1 MSKKIMYGVVVS
13 LLLLAVTGC
22 CAARPASMEAP
33 MEQQYGLER
42 REIVVEKEAVEDWD
56 AGEVPSPSSGY
67 GDESPPGF
75 SYDNGEAASVDA
87 VERLIIRNAWLDL
100 VVPDTEDA
108 LSEIEDVTGEM
119 GGFVV
124 QSNVYQ
130 YDESKRASIQIRIPA
145 EKLDEALE
153 HFRGM
158 ATEVRS
164 ENVSGQDVTDEYVDL
179 QSRLRSKEATE
190 AKLIEFMGKAEDV
203 EAALAVQAELERIQT
218 DIEVIKGRMQYL
230 EQSAAMSSV
239 SIELTPDEL
248 AQPIEIGGWHPE
260 GTLRDSVEALI
271 RVLQFLVD
279 ALIVIVVV
287 VLPVVIVI
295 FGPLV
300 VLVLIIRAIVRRR
313 RARKSE

>member
-1 MSKKIMYGVVVS
+1 MSKKILCGVIVS

-22 CAARPASMEAP
+22 FAVPSAMEVP
-33 MEQQYGLER
+33 MEER
-42 REIVVEKEAVEDWD
+42 REVMVTQVVEKEAAADWD
-56 AGEVPSPSSGY
+56 AAGAPAGSGANY
-67 GDESPPGF
+67 DEDAGP
-75 SYDNGEAASVDA
+75 AVA

-108 LSEIEDVTGEM
+108 LAEIEDVTSEM
-119 GGFVV
+119 GGYIVE
-124 QSNVYQ
+124 SSVYQ
-130 YDESKRASIQIRIPA
+130 YGESKRATVQLRIPA

-164 ENVSGQDVTDEYVDL
+164 ENISGQDVTDEYVDL

-190 AKLIEFMGKAEDV
+190 AKLLEFLEEAEDT
-203 EAALAVQAELERIQT
+203 EAALEVYAQLERIQT

-239 SIELTPDEL
+239 TIELTPDEL

-300 VLVLIIRAIVRRR
+300 GLFFVIRAIVRKR
-313 RARKSE
+313 RARKAE

>member
-1 MSKKIMYGVVVS
+1 MSKKIMYGVIVS
-13 LLLLAVTGC
+13 LLLLTVTGC
-22 CAARPASMEAP
+22 LAAAP
-33 MEQQYGLER
+33 MEAQGER
-42 REIVVEKEAVEDWD
+42 VVVVEKEVAVDLDASDTAAGSGANYDED
-56 AGEVPSPSSGY
+56 AGP
-67 GDESPPGF
+67 
-75 SYDNGEAASVDA
+75 AITVD
-87 VERLIIRNAWLDL
+87 RLIIRNAWLDL

-108 LSEIEDVTGEM
+108 LDEIEDVVREM
-119 GGFVV
+119 DGFVV
-124 QSNVYQ
+124 ESNVYQ
-130 YDESKRASIQIRIPA
+130 YGESKRATVQIRIPA
-145 EKLDEALE
+145 DKLDEALE

-164 ENVSGQDVTDEYVDL
+164 ENISGQDVTDEYVDL

-190 AKLIEFMGKAEDV
+190 AKLLEFLEEAEDT
-203 EAALAVQAELERIQT
+203 EAALEVYAQLERIQT

-239 SIELTPDEL
+239 TIELTPDEL

-271 RVLQFLVD
+271 RVLQFLAD
-279 ALIVIVVV
+279 AIIVIVVV

-300 VLVLIIRAIVRRR
+300 GLFFIIRAIVRRR
-313 RARKSE
+313 RACKAE

>member
-1 MSKKIMYGVVVS
+1 MSKKIMYGVIVS

-22 CAARPASMEAP
+22 CAAPAP
-33 MEQQYGLER
+33 MEAETVMETR
-42 REIVVEKEAVEDWD
+42 VVEKEVAAEWD
-56 AGEVPSPSSGY
+56 AGDTAAGSGANY
-67 GDESPPGF
+67 AE
-75 SYDNGEAASVDA
+75 DA
-87 VERLIIRNAWLDL
+87 GPAVTVERLIVRNARLDL

-108 LSEIEDVTGEM
+108 LTQIEDVTGEM

-124 QSNVYQ
+124 ESNVYQ
-130 YDESKRASIQIRIPA
+130 HGESKRASIQIRIPA

-190 AKLIEFMGKAEDV
+190 AKLLEFLEEAEDT
-203 EAALAVQAELERIQT
+203 EAALEVYAHLERIQT

-239 SIELTPDEL
+239 SIELTPDVL
-248 AQPIEIGGWHPE
+248 AQPIEVGRWNPE
-260 GTLRDSVEALI
+260 GTFKGSVEALI
-271 RVLQFLVD
+271 NVLQFLVD
-279 ALIVIVVV
+279 AFIVIVVV
-287 VLPVVIVI
+287 VLPIVIVI
-295 FGPLV
+295 FGPPVALFF
-300 VLVLIIRAIVRRR
+300 IIRAIVRRR
-313 RARKSE
+313 RARKTE

>member
-1 MSKKIMYGVVVS
+1 MSKKIMYGVIVS
-13 LLLLAVTGC
+13 LLLLTVTGC
-22 CAARPASMEAP
+22 LAAAPMEAP
-33 MEQQYGLER
+33 QGVAV
-42 REIVVEKEAVEDWD
+42 REGVVEKEAETDWGAGDTAAGSGANYDEDV
-56 AGEVPSPSSGY
+56 AP
-67 GDESPPGF
+67 
-75 SYDNGEAASVDA
+75 VDA

-100 VVPDTEDA
+100 VVPNTEDA
-108 LSEIEDVTGEM
+108 LTEIEDVTNEM

-124 QSNVYQ
+124 ESSVYQ
-130 YDESKRASIQIRIPA
+130 SGESKRASIQIRIPA

-158 ATEVRS
+158 ASEVRS

-190 AKLIEFMGKAEDV
+190 AKLLEFLEEAEDT
-203 EAALAVQAELERIQT
+203 EAALAVYAELERIQT

-230 EQSAAMSSV
+230 EQSAAMSAV

-248 AQPIEIGGWHPE
+248 VQPIEIGGWHPE

-287 VLPVVIVI
+287 VLPVVVVI

-300 VLVLIIRAIVRRR
+300 ALFFIIRAIVRRR
-313 RARKSE
+313 RARKAG

>member
-1 MSKKIMYGVVVS
+1 MSKKTMYGAIVS

-22 CAARPASMEAP
+22 FAARAP
-33 MEQQYGLER
+33 MEAQEGGVV
-42 REIVVEKEAVEDWD
+42 REVVVEKEAPAADWGASD
-56 AGEVPSPSSGY
+56 TAAGSGAN
-67 GDESPPGF
+67 
-75 SYDNGEAASVDA
+75 YDDGEATPVDA
-87 VERLIIRNAWLDL
+87 TEQLIIRNAWLDL
-100 VVPDTEDA
+100 VVPDTGDA
-108 LSEIEDVTGEM
+108 LAEIEDVTSEM
-119 GGFVV
+119 GGYIV

-130 YDESKRASIQIRIPA
+130 SGESKRASVQLRIPA
-145 EKLDEALE
+145 ERLDEALE
-153 HFRGM
+153 RFRGL

-164 ENVSGQDVTDEYVDL
+164 ENVSSDDVTDDYVDL

-190 AKLIEFMGKAEDV
+190 AKLLEFLEEAEDT
-203 EAALAVQAELERIQT
+203 EAALAVYAELERIQT

-248 AQPIEIGGWHPE
+248 VQPIEIGGWHPE

-300 VLVLIIRAIVRRR
+300 ALFFVIRAIVRRR
-313 RARKSE
+313 RARKAE

>member
-1 MSKKIMYGVVVS
+1 MRKKIMYGVIVS
-13 LLLLAVTGC
+13 LLLLSVTGC
-22 CAARPASMEAP
+22 MRAMSAPAP
-33 MEQQYGLER
+33 
-42 REIVVEKEAVEDWD
+42 EAVGVTQIVEREAAADWD
-56 AGEVPSPSSGY
+56 D
-67 GDESPPGF
+67 GDTPGGGANYAKEEDI
-75 SYDNGEAASVDA
+75 STDT

-100 VVPDTEDA
+100 VVPDTEGA
-108 LSEIEDVTGEM
+108 LAEIEDVVGEM
-119 GGFVV
+119 GGFIV
-124 QSNVYQ
+124 QSSVDQ
-130 YDESKRASIQIRIPA
+130 YGESKRASVQLRIPA
-145 EKLDEALE
+145 EKLDEALAR
-153 HFRGM
+153 FRDM

-164 ENVSGQDVTDEYVDL
+164 ENVSGQDVTDDYVDL

-190 AKLIEFMGKAEDV
+190 AKLLEFLEEAEDT
-203 EAALAVQAELERIQT
+203 EAALNVYAELERIQT
-218 DIEVIKGRMQYL
+218 EIEVIKGRMQYL

-239 SIELTPDEL
+239 SIDLTPDAL

-300 VLVLIIRAIVRRR
+300 GLFFLIRAIVRKR
-313 RARKSE
+313 RARKTE

>member
-1 MSKKIMYGVVVS
+1 MSKKIMYGVIVS
-13 LLLLAVTGC
+13 LLLLAATGC
-22 CAARPASMEAP
+22 CPSHALMPMEA
-33 MEQQYGLER
+33 QDGGVA
-42 REIVVEKEAVEDWD
+42 REGVVEKEAAADWD
-56 AGEVPSPSSGY
+56 VA
-67 GDESPPGF
+67 ESPAGSGA
-75 SYDNGEAASVDA
+75 SYDEDA
-87 VERLIIRNAWLDL
+87 GPDVTVERLIIRNAWLDL
-100 VVPDTEDA
+100 VVPDTEKA
-108 LSEIEDVTGEM
+108 LAEIENVVSEM
-119 GGFVV
+119 DGFIVE
-124 QSNVYQ
+124 SSVYQ
-130 YDESKRASIQIRIPA
+130 YGESKRASVQLRIPA
-145 EKLDEALE
+145 EKLDQALG
-153 HFRGM
+153 HFRDL

-190 AKLIEFMGKAEDV
+190 AKLLEFLEEAEDT
-203 EAALAVQAELERIQT
+203 EAALAVYAELERIQT

-287 VLPVVIVI
+287 VLPVVIVV

-300 VLVLIIRAIVRRR
+300 ALFFIIRAIVRRR
-313 RARKSE
+313 RARKAE

>member
-1 MSKKIMYGVVVS
+1 MSKKIMYGVIVS

-22 CAARPASMEAP
+22 FAARPMAAEAP
-33 MEQQYGLER
+33 MEEPQGVAV
-42 REIVVEKEAVEDWD
+42 REVVVEKEAEVEWD
-56 AGEVPSPSSGY
+56 AGDAMPGSGANY
-67 GDESPPGF
+67 DDEGTVTSAP
-75 SYDNGEAASVDA
+75 VDA

-108 LSEIEDVTGEM
+108 LDEIKDVTDEM
-119 GGFVV
+119 EGFVV

-130 YDESKRASIQIRIPA
+130 YGDSKRASIQIRIPA

-158 ATEVRS
+158 ASEVRS

-190 AKLIEFMGKAEDV
+190 AKLLEFLDEAEDT
-203 EAALAVQAELERIQT
+203 EAALAVYTELERIQT

-230 EQSAAMSSV
+230 EESAAMSAV
-239 SIELTPDEL
+239 SIELTPDVL
-248 AQPIEIGGWHPE
+248 TQPIEVRRWNPT
-260 GTLRDSVEALI
+260 GTFKGAVEALI
-271 RVLQFLVD
+271 RVLQFLLD
-279 ALIVIVVV
+279 ALIVIVVT
-287 VLPVVIVI
+287 VLPILIVV

-300 VLVLIIRAIVRRR
+300 VLILIIRAIVRRR
-313 RARKSE
+313 RARKAE

>member
-1 MSKKIMYGVVVS
+1 MSKKIVYGVIVS

-22 CAARPASMEAP
+22 FAAPAPMEAP
-33 MEQQYGLER
+33 MEKEVRVTQ
-42 REIVVEKEAVEDWD
+42 VVEKEAAADWD
-56 AGEVPSPSSGY
+56 TSDAQSGSGANYAEDAGPAV
-67 GDESPPGF
+67 
-75 SYDNGEAASVDA
+75 
-87 VERLIIRNAWLDL
+87 VERLIIRDARLDL
-100 VVPDTEDA
+100 VVSDTEDA
-108 LSEIEDVTGEM
+108 LAEIEDVTSEM
-119 GGFVV
+119 DGFVV
-124 QSNVYQ
+124 ESNVYQ
-130 YDESKRASIQIRIPA
+130 YGESKRATVQIRIPA

-153 HFRGM
+153 RFRGM

-190 AKLIEFMGKAEDV
+190 AKLLEFLQEAEDT
-203 EAALAVQAELERIQT
+203 EAALSVYAELERIQT

-239 SIELTPDEL
+239 TIELTPDEL

-300 VLVLIIRAIVRRR
+300 GLFFIIRAIVRKR
-313 RARKSE
+313 RARKAE

>member
-1 MSKKIMYGVVVS
+1 MNRKIMCGLIVS
-13 LLLLAVTGC
+13 LLLLAATGC
-22 CAARPASMEAP
+22 FAAPAAMEAP
-33 MEQQYGLER
+33 MEER
-42 REIVVEKEAVEDWD
+42 RAIMVTQVVEKEAETGWDTAGAPAGSGVNYAED
-56 AGEVPSPSSGY
+56 AGPDVT
-67 GDESPPGF
+67 
-75 SYDNGEAASVDA
+75 

-108 LSEIEDVTGEM
+108 LDEIKDVTGEM
-119 GGFVV
+119 GGYVV

-130 YDESKRASIQIRIPA
+130 SGESKRASVQLRIPA

-153 HFRGM
+153 RFRGM

-190 AKLIEFMGKAEDV
+190 TKLLEFLDEAEDT
-203 EAALAVQAELERIQT
+203 EAALAVYTELERIQT

-230 EQSAAMSSV
+230 EESAAMSSLT
-239 SIELTPDEL
+239 IELTPDEL
-248 AQPIEIGGWHPE
+248 VQPIEIGGWHPE
-260 GTLRDSVEALI
+260 GTLRDSIEALI

-279 ALIVIVVV
+279 ALIVIAVV
-287 VLPVVIVI
+287 VLPVVIVV

-300 VLVLIIRAIVRRR
+300 VLFFIIRAIVRKR
-313 RARKSE
+313 RARKAE

>member
-1 MSKKIMYGVVVS
+1 MSKKIMYGAIVS

-22 CAARPASMEAP
+22 FAARAPMEAP
-33 MEQQYGLER
+33 EVVVTQ
-42 REIVVEKEAVEDWD
+42 VVEKEVAAEAPAGSGANYDED
-56 AGEVPSPSSGY
+56 AGP
-67 GDESPPGF
+67 
-75 SYDNGEAASVDA
+75 A
-87 VERLIIRNAWLDL
+87 VTIERLIIRNAWLDL
-100 VVPDTEDA
+100 VVPDTEKA
-108 LSEIEDVTGEM
+108 LDEIEDVVREM
-119 GGFVV
+119 DGFIVE
-124 QSNVYQ
+124 SNVYQ
-130 YDESKRASIQIRIPA
+130 YGESKRATVQLRIPA

-190 AKLIEFMGKAEDV
+190 AKLLEFLEEAEDT
-203 EAALAVQAELERIQT
+203 EAALEVYAQLERIQT

-239 SIELTPDEL
+239 TIELTPDEL

-300 VLVLIIRAIVRRR
+300 GLFFIIRAIVRKR
-313 RARKSE
+313 RARKAE

>member
-1 MSKKIMYGVVVS
+1 MGKKIMFGVIVS

-22 CAARPASMEAP
+22 FAAPMAAPERAVAVTQVVAEKEVDYAEAP
-33 MEQQYGLER
+33 AGSGANYAE
-42 REIVVEKEAVEDWD
+42 D
-56 AGEVPSPSSGY
+56 AG
-67 GDESPPGF
+67 PGVA
-75 SYDNGEAASVDA
+75 EQ
-87 VERLIIRNAWLDL
+87 LIIRNAWLDL

-108 LSEIEDVTGEM
+108 LAKIEDVTGEM
-119 GGFVV
+119 GGYVV

-130 YDESKRASIQIRIPA
+130 SGESKQASVQVRVPA
-145 EKLDEALE
+145 ERLDEALE
-153 HFRGM
+153 QFRGV

-164 ENVSGQDVTDEYVDL
+164 ENVSSDDVTDEYVDL

-190 AKLIEFMGKAEDV
+190 AKLLEFLEEAEDT
-203 EAALAVQAELERIQT
+203 EAALAVYAELERIQT

-248 AQPIEIGGWHPE
+248 VQPIEIGGWHPE

-287 VLPVVIVI
+287 ILPVVIVI

-300 VLVLIIRAIVRRR
+300 ALFFIIRAIVRKR
-313 RARKSE
+313 RARKAE

>member
-1 MSKKIMYGVVVS
+1 MRKKIVYCVMVS

-22 CAARPASMEAP
+22 LAATAP
-33 MEQQYGLER
+33 METQNGYAP
-42 REIVVEKEAVEDWD
+42 REPVAEKEVAADWD
-56 AGEVPSPSSGY
+56 RAEAPAGGRANY
-67 GDESPPGF
+67 DDEELAPEPTA
-75 SYDNGEAASVDA
+75 AAS

-100 VVPDTEDA
+100 VVPDTEEA
-108 LSEIEDVTGEM
+108 LAEIKDVTNEM
-119 GGFVV
+119 GGYVV

-130 YDESKRASIQIRIPA
+130 SGESKRASVQLRIPA

-153 HFRGM
+153 QFRGL

-164 ENVSGQDVTDEYVDL
+164 ENVSSDDVTDEYVDL
-179 QSRLRSKEATE
+179 QSRLRSKEAAE
-190 AKLIEFMGKAEDV
+190 AKLLEFLDEAEDT
-203 EAALAVQAELERIQT
+203 EAALEVYAQLERIQT
-218 DIEVIKGRMQYL
+218 EIEVIKGRMQYL

-248 AQPIEIGGWHPE
+248 LQPIEIGGWHPDR
-260 GTLRDSVEALI
+260 TLLDSFEALV

-287 VLPVVIVI
+287 ILPVLVVV

-300 VLVLIIRAIVRRR
+300 VLFFLIRAVFRRR
-313 RARKSE
+313 RARKID